1 MRKNIKLNKR
11 KNSANG
17 QSVWQLSMM
26 DEASCVSLSDRIRI
40 HRMRAKAGGIL
51 SYVLHATR
59 FLIDFLQ
66 ALTNAA
72 ACRCLISKNS
82 TVSDAR
88 VQMS

>member
-1 MRKNIKLNKR
+1 
-11 KNSANG
+11 
-17 QSVWQLSMM
+17 
-26 DEASCVSLSDRIRI
+26 
-40 HRMRAKAGGIL
+40 MRAKAGGIL
-51 SYVLHATR
+51 PYILHATR

-88 VQMS
+88 VLMS